1 MSIYKS
7 VRTVSSGRR
16 FALLAVCRR
25 AYSTAALRTDELVC
39 AADVL
44 LGNSLP
50 MVFWVAANC
59 LIGEYNGGIKIR
71 IVEGTKKIDPRA
83 SKCHLCLL

>member
-1 MSIYKS
+1 MSICKS
-7 VRTVSSGRR
+7 VNTVSSGRR

-25 AYSTAALRTDELVC
+25 AYSTAALRPDELVC

-50 MVFWVAANC
+50 MVFWVAANW
-59 LIGEYNGGIKIR
+59 LIGEYNKGIKF
-71 IVEGTKKIDPRA
+71 ELWKA
-83 SKCHLCLL
+83 